1 MNKALEFINQLNA
14 EYFNLHKEY
23 EELFWLFYMGDHSK
37 GKEMSKALSRRDA
50 FRGNNEYY
58 EKTRS
63 LFDSSKGKI
72 KERLKFWVDFFE
84 LYHSNLETMSLKEKI
99 SSLEE
104 EILRKRASIKEGY
117 INPCTKKFVEASA
130 LKMRTIMGTNSDEKI
145 RKACFKAREE
155 LAQKLIKEYIEMVN
169 LRNEY
174 AHSLGYTDFYDFK
187 VQKEDG
193 MTKDELFSL
202 FDSIYEKTKY
212 SFDNVRDIEKKM
224 PGLRK
229 PWNFGYLMSGDFI
242 KEDDPYFQFDE
253 ALLRWGRSF
262 AALGIDFKGGSLNL
276 DLLDRKGKYNN
287 GFCHWTDLVY
297 FKKGKRVPGKSN
309 FTCNVVNGQVGSG
322 IQGYV
327 TLFHEGGHAAHML
340 TSEQKEVILNQEYAP
355 MSTPWAE
362 TQSMFLDT
370 LFSSIEWKIRYAKN
384 KDGASYPFELFE
396 RKVRKLNI
404 LQPSQMN
411 SIIFVSQFEKEI
423 YEEKNLTVN
432 KVLTIAKKNYKK
444 YFDMSVDSLSALN
457 IPHIYSWESSAAY
470 HGYGLAEL
478 AVYQW
483 RDYFFK
489 KYGYIVDNPQ
499 VGKEMAKVWKLGA
512 SKKFKEFV
520 VMATGKKLSVGP
532 FIKAVTSPT
541 DEVIKK
547 AKEKIKKLERVKP
560 YKKPIKLSATIRMV
574 HGKEEIANNKKS
586 FEDMA
591 EKYKK
596 WMAQ

>member
-1 MNKALEFINQLNA
+1 MNKALEFIDQLNA
-14 EYFNLHKEY
+14 EYFKLHKEY
-23 EELFWLFYMGDHSK
+23 EDLFWLFYMGDHSK
-37 GKEMSKALSRRDA
+37 GKEMSKALNRRDA

-58 EKTRS
+58 EKAKY
-63 LFDSSKGKI
+63 FFNNSKGKI

-84 LYHSNLETMSLKEKI
+84 LYHSSLETMSLKEKI

-117 INPCTKKFVEASA
+117 IDPHTNKFVEASS
-130 LKMRTIMGTNSDEKI
+130 LKMRTMMGTSPDEKI
-145 RKACFKAREE
+145 RKACFEAKEE
-155 LAQKLIKEYIEMVN
+155 LAQKLVKEYIEMVN

-187 VQKEDG
+187 VQREDG
-193 MTKDELFSL
+193 MTKEELFSL

-212 SFDNVRDIEKKM
+212 AFKNIRNLEEKM
-224 PGLRK
+224 PRLRK
-229 PWNFGYLMSGDFI
+229 PWNFSYFMSGDFT

-262 AALGIDFKGGSLNL
+262 AALGIDFKGGSLSL

-287 GFCHWTDLVY
+287 GFCHWTDLVH
-297 FKKGKRVPGKSN
+297 FKKGKRIPGKSN
-309 FTCNVVNGQVGSG
+309 FTCNVVKGQVGSG

-370 LFSSIEWKIRYAKN
+370 LFSSIEWKTRYAKN
-384 KDGASYPFELFE
+384 KDGDSYPFELFE
-396 RKVRKLNI
+396 RKVRKLNV
-404 LQPSQMN
+404 LLPSQMN

-423 YEEKNLTVN
+423 YEEKNLTVA
-432 KVLTIAKKNYKK
+432 KVLTIAKKNYQK

-478 AVYQW
+478 ALYQW

-520 VMATGKKLSVGP
+520 IMATNKKLSTDS
-532 FIKAVTSPT
+532 FIKEVTLPA
-541 DEVIKK
+541 DKIIVR
-547 AKEKIKKLERVKP
+547 AKQRIKKLEE
-560 YKKPIKLSATIRMV
+560 IKLYNKPVKLNATIRMV
-574 HGKEEIANNKKS
+574 HGKEEVANSKKS

-591 EKYKK
+591 GEYKR
-596 WMAQ
+596 WMSQ